1 MKLQDYKTI
10 VFDCDGV
17 ILNSNKVKSD
27 AFRTV
32 AKNYGEDEAKKLVSY
47 NKKNGGV
54 SRYLKFQY
62 FINEILHPDF
72 KADKKITVESL
83 AKQFSNHVVKG
94 LRECELV
101 ANLDEFR
108 KSTKSSSWMIISGG
122 DEAELRK
129 VFDIRGLSKFFDRG
143 IFGSPTPKNEIFKRE
158 FKKGNIIRPALFI
171 GDSKFDYE
179 CSKNLGIDFVFAYKW
194 TEFNNWD
201 DFCSKNHIKTID
213 FVTNL

>member
-62 FINEILHPDF
+62 FINEILHPD

-158 FKKGNIIRPALFI
+158 FEKGNIIRPALFI

>member
-27 AFRTV
+27 AFSKV
-32 AKNYGEDEAKKLVSY
+32 AKKFGKDEAKKLVSY

-62 FINEILHPDF
+62 FINEILHPNF

-129 VFDIRGLSKFFDRG
+129 VFDIRDLSKFFDRG
-143 IFGSPTPKNEIFKRE
+143 IFGSPTPKNKIFKRE
-158 FKKGNIIRPALFI
+158 IEEGNIVKPALFI

-179 CSKNLGIDFVFAYKW
+179 CSKESQIDFVFAYQW
-194 TEFNNWD
+194 TEFTDWKK
-201 DFCSKNHIKTID
+201 FCSKNKIKTID
-213 FVTNL
+213 YVTNL

>member
-1 MKLQDYKTI
+1 MKIQDYKTI

-27 AFRTV
+27 AFRKV

-62 FINEILHPDF
+62 FINEILHPKF
-72 KADKKITVESL
+72 KADKKLTVESL

-94 LRECELV
+94 LRECDFV
-101 ANLDEFR
+101 AGLDEFR
-108 KSTKSSSWMIISGG
+108 KTTNNSGWMIISGG
-122 DEAELRK
+122 DETELRK
-129 VFDIRGLSKFFDRG
+129 VFDMRDLSKFFDRG
-143 IFGSPTPKNEIFKRE
+143 IFGSPAPKNEIFKRE
-158 FKKGNIIRPALFI
+158 FEKGNITRPALFI

-179 CSKNLGIDFVFAYKW
+179 CSKNLGIDFVFAYEW

-201 DFCSKNHIKTID
+201 IFCSKNKINTID
-213 FVTNL
+213 FATNL